1 MTAVSISHNPEGP
14 VLVIGASGIDLVG
27 RLESDIQI
35 GTSNPAQIRFS
46 FGGVARNV
54 AENLARL
61 GQPVTLLTVVGEDRD
76 GEALITHTTKA
87 GVNTDRILRTAE
99 RHTGTYLAVVNQAG
113 ELQFALDDMN
123 AVELLDSEYIRS
135 NQALFKEASG
145 LFVDANL
152 PAPTIKTA
160 FHLARR
166 AKLPIFADP
175 TSKSLAERLIPYLD
189 RLQVI
194 TPNNAEATVYCG
206 EAFDPADPEAAIR
219 TAKWLVTQ
227 GVALPII
234 TLAEF
239 GVCYATSETSGY
251 IPAIRTETL
260 DPTGAGDAM
269 TAAVIFALFNDVPV
283 DEAVRLGT
291 SAASLALRY
300 PGTVVPELSL
310 EKLYD
315 ELVI

>member
-1 MTAVSISHNPEGP
+1 MTAVPNSMNPDAP

-27 RLESDIQI
+27 RLETDLQI

-61 GQPVTLLTVVGEDRD
+61 GQPVTLLTVVGEDSD
-76 GEALITHTTKA
+76 GDALIAHTSAA
-87 GVNTDRILRTAE
+87 GVNTEWILRTAD
-99 RHTGTYLAVVNQAG
+99 RHTGTYLAVVDQAG

-123 AVELLDSEYIRS
+123 AVTLLDSEYIRG
-135 NQALFKEASG
+135 NQDLFKSASA

-152 PAPTIKTA
+152 QAPTIKTA

-175 TSKSLAERLIPYLD
+175 TSKSLANRLTPYLD

-194 TPNNAEATVYCG
+194 TPNSTEATIFCG
-206 EAFDPADPEAAIR
+206 ETVDPADSEAAMR
-219 TAKWLVTQ
+219 AAKYLVSQ
-227 GVALPII
+227 GVDLPII

-251 IPAIRTETL
+251 IPAIRTETSGSDRRWGCDDSRRNL
-260 DPTGAGDAM
+260 
-269 TAAVIFALFNDVPV
+269 
-283 DEAVRLGT
+283 RL
-291 SAASLALRY
+291 
-300 PGTVVPELSL
+300 VE
-310 EKLYD
+310 
-315 ELVI
+315 